1 MDHRGP
7 EHHYDEVEC
16 PECGTFWQQGE
27 LQPETVRNNCPHC
40 DYDLRSATGGRP
52 YRGQPAP
59 LQSDMT
65 ERNTPLDGASKD
77 RGGNPLGEGILAKSI
92 IEEAEEE
99 ADQVT
104 DPTEPAGLG
113 ETHPMKDN
121 QWKPGDKSDRSMG
134 RDEMLGSVR
143 KSSDED
149 DEWAEVIEDFRN
161 VSGEKTDTKEH
172 LKEDGIK
179 RSSVPDE
186 HLGWDIVEVI
196 EPKKEITEAFN
207 KYSLPFPEGITD
219 KLHDA
224 LIELNAW
231 VENPEENGK
240 LRPYK
245 EYWSV
250 IKPNIGQGLVQIGVE
265 DPHMADIINDVARTD
280 SLSALDKTSNFNKEA
295 GPLAALG
302 EAAIAAFPA
311 IAEAIGIGGT
321 ALEGAGAA
329 TKALGLVKD
338 VAKIN
343 SVGDLMSDVMGGG
356 DSSST
361 PAATTEQSPNQVV
374 EDSTT
379 DDSEDKNSTP
389 NKSIMDQLSTD
400 IPVQNMSLNYLG
412 KTATYGED
420 FEHPSSI
427 TRRIEE
433 PVNGGI
439 DPHQRSDQSNDDW
452 GYDMLDVNEVGS
464 TNSPRGKD
472 DAKERIRRQFA
483 ANEKEEGDLD
493 LLESPA
499 IQKFFETLP
508 LILEFF
514 DSDESG
520 FDDPI
525 IKSVHEGLESEFPG
539 YLDFPMGAE
548 ENEIVLLFAPE
559 KAKSKKNKKKSSA
572 LGPSSM
578 MPRKNQPLMP
588 DPTLAP
594 EQKKPNVIDPSTHG
608 YDPQAGPASAAANTP
623 GWDNQSSPNLVDKTN
638 PLSPQEQQQAQQL
651 TQKNQQQQQQTQQ
664 QIQQQMQKKKQGAH
678 TQGPHTDEQQ
688 AAVAELLLAEGR
700 EKEIPDMIQNPDKYD
715 QEMAQIQ
722 KKDPT
727 FGEEPEDMKQPPP
740 TAAPPAPNQGMPPG
754 MPPMGT
760 PQPVNA
766 PMGPVSA
773 SVSTS
778 MLKAAFKHGA
788 DSVSGR
794 CPKCDSHTTKMVSQ
808 DGTSK
813 CHTCAHEWKDGTFQV
828 SDGDST
834 DLSSTAAYHKALK
847 DIEKGRKPQHL
858 DSFNDPEE
866 EEFEVDD
873 HTHQWMD
880 DEGNPLEEG
889 KEYEIYANNY
899 DIPDIARLDEI
910 KPDSLVYTIES
921 NGGLHTTIEID
932 RKEADLNG
940 YRFVATDSEASEN
953 HAGIGENL
961 DTKNVTAPGQDSD
974 LSSPHIQI
982 GSSFENH
989 EEELIQAAYE
999 WLLSL
1004 DGPHTFAEFEGLSQE
1019 EYEDEILNLSPDMVL
1034 EIVNMHYEGGTS
1046 GLAADVGLIDDEEGQ
1061 GMSAFGKT
1069 AGKHY
1074 TPMEQRELI
1083 DEYGE
1088 ARNAGKLQLEGT
1100 HYADA
1105 EDDDYFLFGCQKKY

>member
-1 MDHRGP
+1 MDHQGP
-7 EHHYDEVEC
+7 EHHYDEVES
-16 PECGTFWQQGE
+16 PENGRVLFFQQGE
-27 LQPETVRNNCPHC
+27 IQPETVV
-40 DYDLRSATGGRP
+40 SEGGKRP
-52 YRGQPAP
+52 FRGQPNP
-59 LQSDMT
+59 IKSEMT
-65 ERNTPLDGASKD
+65 ERNTPLDGASNDK
-77 RGGNPLGEGILAKSI
+77 GGNPLIEGIFAKSV

-121 QWKPGDKSDRSMG
+121 QWKPGDRSDRANG

-143 KSSDED
+143 KSVSED
-149 DEWAEVIEDFRN
+149 DEWAEVVEDFKHALP
-161 VSGEKTDTKEH
+161 EPAIH
-172 LKEDGIK
+172 

-207 KYSLPFPEGITD
+207 KYSVPFPEGITD

-224 LIELNAW
+224 LIELNVW

-280 SLSALDKTSNFNKEA
+280 SLSALDKTSNFNKKA

-302 EAAIAAFPA
+302 EAALAAFPG
-311 IAEAIGIGGT
+311 IAGAIGMGGE
-321 ALEGAGAA
+321 ALSGAGAL
-329 TKALGLVKD
+329 TKGLGLVKD
-338 VAKIN
+338 VAKLN
-343 SVGDLMSDVMGGG
+343 SVGNLMGDVMGGG
-356 DSSST
+356 DGKAAPIAQET
-361 PAATTEQSPNQVV
+361 PQDQSVDEV
-374 EDSTT
+374 
-379 DDSEDKNSTP
+379 DKKDENSVS
-389 NKSIMDQLSTD
+389 NKSILDQLSTD
-400 IPVQNMSLNYLG
+400 IPVQNMSLGYLG
-412 KTATYGED
+412 KTATYGDDYES
-420 FEHPSSI
+420 PSSVS
-427 TRRIEE
+427 RRIEDPE
-433 PVNGGI
+433 NI
-439 DPHQRSDQSNDDW
+439 DPHQRPDGSNDHW
-452 GYDMLDVNEVGS
+452 NLDMKDVNEIGS
-464 TNSPRGKD
+464 TNDPRGKD

-483 ANEKEEGDLD
+483 AAEDKNKEDLG

-508 LILEFF
+508 LILNFF
-514 DSDESG
+514 DSEESG

-525 IKSVHEGLESEFPG
+525 VKSVHEGLEAEFPG
-539 YLDFPMGAE
+539 YLDLPMDAE

-559 KAKSKKNKKKSSA
+559 KAKNKKDKKKSSA
-572 LGPSSM
+572 LGPANM

-588 DPTLAP
+588 DPTMGP
-594 EQKKPNVIDPSTHG
+594 KQPVPNSIDPSTHG
-608 YDPQAGPASAAANTP
+608 YDPQTGPASAASNTP
-623 GWDNQSSPNLVDKTN
+623 GWENQSSPNIVDTSN
-638 PLSPQEQQQAQQL
+638 PLTPEQQQQAQQL
-651 TQKNQQQQQQTQQ
+651 TQNKQQEQQQADQ
-664 QIQQQMQKKKQGAH
+664 QIQQEMQNQKQGSH

-700 EKEIPDMIQNPDKYD
+700 EKEIPDMIENPDKYD

-740 TAAPPAPNQGMPPG
+740 AAAPPAPNQGMPPG

-813 CHTCAHEWKDGTFQV
+813 CHTCAHEWKDDTFRA
-828 SDGDST
+828 SDGDSS
-834 DLSSTAAYHKALK
+834 DLSSTAAYHKALR
-847 DIEKGRKPQHL
+847 DIEEGKKPKHL

-866 EEFEVDD
+866 EELEVDD

-899 DIPDIARLDEI
+899 DIPDVARLDEI

-940 YRFVATDSEASEN
+940 YRFVATDSETSEN

-974 LSSPHIQI
+974 LSTPHIQI

-989 EEELIQAAYE
+989 DEALVEIATE

-1004 DGPHTFAEFEGLSQE
+1004 DGPYLFTEFESMSQE
-1019 EYEDEILNLSPDMVL
+1019 DYEQEVLTLPYDTIL
-1034 EIVNMHYEGGTS
+1034 EIVNNHYDGGIA
-1046 GLAADVGLIDDEEGQ
+1046 GLAADAGLSDDEDQ

-1088 ARNAGKLQLEGT
+1088 ARNASKLKLEGT

-1105 EDDDYFLFGCQKKY
+1105 EDDDYFLFGC